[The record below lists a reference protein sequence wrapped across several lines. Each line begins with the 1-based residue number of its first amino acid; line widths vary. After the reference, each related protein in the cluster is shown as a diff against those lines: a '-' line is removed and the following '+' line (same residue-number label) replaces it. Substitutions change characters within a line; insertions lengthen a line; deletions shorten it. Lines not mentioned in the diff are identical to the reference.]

1 MHASRARLTQVLKC
15 SCHCL
20 LLCNGVKATPRDSI
34 GCKRIVVVWYTWR
47 GAFSKPEPS
56 GGVSL
61 RANQGASGLNR
72 QVRWGIG
79 AVASNYHS
87 RHPCNFSKKTRFG
100 NDEGGSALLTA
111 KAVFSQLQ
119 A

>member
-1 MHASRARLTQVLKC
+1 MLY
-15 SCHCL
+15 
-20 LLCNGVKATPRDSI
+20 NGVKAAPQDSI
-34 GCKRIVVVWYTWR
+34 GRKQIVVVWYSWR
-47 GAFSKPEPS
+47 GAFSKPERS

-72 QVRWGIG
+72 QVRWAIG
-79 AVASNYHS
+79 VVASNYHS
-87 RHPCNFSKKTRFG
+87 RHPCNFSKKTRCG

-111 KAVFSQLQ
+111 KAVFLRLQ